1 MIRLAFR
8 LDDPSETSHQGVE
21 AGFIEVLRRRHVRAT
36 FATIPFRNVN
46 GDLRPLSP
54 KRALPL
60 KEAQRDG
67 LIEIAQHGYLHRR
80 HESEPARPS
89 EFRGRPRAEQ
99 RALIDEGRR
108 HLETIFSVRITGFVP
123 PWNSYDT
130 ATADCLTELGFEYL
144 SAAREMPTTRAHPL
158 LLPKTAQLK
167 NFEAALSEAA
177 RFEAARPIVIFVIH
191 HYDFVE
197 SGVASAPL
205 DLGRFDDMLGQ
216 ALSRPGTRV
225 ATLAE
230 IARDIAVNNRQI
242 ALQQYF
248 ADKRLLGHLL
258 PRTSFLDA
266 PLWRCTLVG
275 LGG

>member
-67 LIEIAQHGYLHRR
+67 
-80 HESEPARPS
+80 
-89 EFRGRPRAEQ
+89 
-99 RALIDEGRR
+99 LIDEGRR

-177 RFEAARPIVIFVIH
+177 RFEAARP
-191 HYDFVE
+191 
-197 SGVASAPL
+197 
-205 DLGRFDDMLGQ
+205 
-216 ALSRPGTRV
+216 
-225 ATLAE
+225 
-230 IARDIAVNNRQI
+230 
-242 ALQQYF
+242 
-248 ADKRLLGHLL
+248 
-258 PRTSFLDA
+258 
-266 PLWRCTLVG
+266 
-275 LGG
+275 